1 MSAKRIVKIER
12 LPEQEL
18 MDITTSSHTFVANGL
33 VSHNCNVYD

>member
-18 MDITTSSHTFVANGL
+18 MDIQTTSHTFVADGL
-33 VSHNCNVYD
+33 ISHNCNMFD